1 MGIFDS
7 GDAYKALGVRR
18 LINAAGADTTKGGS
32 ILTQHSIDLMAD
44 ANRNWVDMSELLRN
58 AGDHVAGLLGVEA
71 VHLTSGAAS
80 ALTLSA
86 AACMAGNDKQ
96 KMGQLPDTTGMKDEF
111 VVLAAHDYIFAR
123 CLTYPGGKLVKV
135 GDGRGCT
142 LEQIEAAIGP
152 NTAAVEYY
160 VGYPGDADVPTL
172 QQTVDAAHRH
182 GVPLIA
188 DAAAIVYPLDRFV
201 TTARAAD
208 LVCFGGKYVGGP
220 NAAGYVCG
228 RKDLVDAVV
237 ANGFVEFHGD
247 GQGFGRG
254 MKMDR
259 GQIVALVNA
268 VDSWV
273 TTNHEDR
280 LADVEQ
286 RLVRMN
292 DALSE
297 LPMFDGEIVERFPLY
312 FGYSLRARIDT
323 EAVGKTVPEMAEDL
337 YEENPRI
344 WILPLDD
351 ETVELNVYAL
361 NDGEDQIVIDRVTN
375 ALTT

>member
-1 MGIFDS
+1 MGIFDG
-7 GDAYKALGVRR
+7 GDAYEALGVRR

-32 ILTQHSIDLMAD
+32 ILTQHSLDLMAD
-44 ANRNWVDMSELLRN
+44 ANRNWVDMPELLRN
-58 AGDHVAGLLGVEA
+58 AGAHIAGLLGVEA
-71 VHLTSGAAS
+71 AHVTSGAAS

-96 KMGQLPDTTGMKDEF
+96 KMGQLPDTTGMKDEV

-123 CLTYPGGKLVKV
+123 CLTYAGGKLVRV
-135 GDGRGCT
+135 GDESGCT
-142 LEQIEAAIGP
+142 IEQIEAAVGP

-160 VGYPGDADVPTL
+160 VGYTGDADVPTL
-172 QQTVDAAHRH
+172 QQTVDAAHRQ

-188 DAAAIVYPLDRFV
+188 DAAAVIYPLDRFV

-220 NAAGYVCG
+220 NAGGYVCG
-228 RKDLVDAVV
+228 RKDLIDAVV
-237 ANGFVEFHGD
+237 ANGFIEFHGD
-247 GQGFGRG
+247 GQGLGRG

-259 GQIVALVNA
+259 GQIVALVSA
-268 VDSWV
+268 VDSWL

-280 LADVEQ
+280 LADIER

-292 DALSE
+292 DALSQ
-297 LPMFDGEIVERFPLY
+297 LSVFDGEIVERFPFY
-312 FGYSLRARIDT
+312 FGYSLRAKIDV
-323 EAVGKTVPEMAEDL
+323 EAVGKTVPQMADDL
-337 YEENPRI
+337 YEEDPRI

-361 NDGEDQIVIDRVTN
+361 NDGEDEIVIDRVTA